1 MKFPMISLKQLNEIA
16 NDMALKRYEISN
28 DKPRQAY
35 EGGLRPCLH
44 FMKKAQAL

>member
-1 MKFPMISLKQLNEIA
+1 MISLKQLNEIG
-16 NDMALKRYEISN
+16 NDMALKRYEIGN
-28 DKPRQAY
+28 DKCRLAY